1 MATRRWVSV
10 VACVLLWTAL
20 ERWGSDA
27 LSRGGVA
34 SAARHHRRR
43 LVTVT
48 RIQNNNQN
56 NADDLLVGDDDND
69 EVDLEDADLLE
80 IARDEQALF
89 AKARLKMMP
98 AGAEEL
104 TAPASATARGAAD
117 ALAQD
122 GVVRVNRCLPPAEC
136 AALAD
141 HVERALR
148 ADLALVQSHQ
158 LDPLTRFSSLLSSS
172 NRWDYKLPLDDAVLG
187 ALKHMFSRSSAA
199 DGVLGPALD
208 RVLSDRAELFELAA
222 FYTAPGASRQVVHAD
237 TLFTKQPVLFT
248 VAMALQ
254 DVTEEMGPTLFLP
267 GTHTKEMHKKFD
279 GARTK
284 DTLLLTTPHKL
295 SLLRAGDVS
304 VYDSRTLHCGTENR
318 SDRRR
323 ILLYTTWKNPR
334 AAERDDDFWNV
345 ASIRPEYG
353 GGKYTLKDFL

>member
-1 MATRRWVSV
+1 MAIRRRVSV
-10 VACVLLWTAL
+10 VVCVLLWTAL
-20 ERWGSDA
+20 ERWVSDA

-34 SAARHHRRR
+34 SAARHHRHRRR
-43 LVTVT
+43 LVT

-56 NADDLLVGDDDND
+56 NADELLVGDDDND
-69 EVDLEDADLLE
+69 EMDLEDADLLE

-89 AKARLKMMP
+89 ATARLKMP
-98 AGAEEL
+98 SGAEEL
-104 TAPASATARGAAD
+104 TGVGTTRGAAD

-187 ALKHMFSRSSAA
+187 ALKRMFSRSSAA

-208 RVLSDRAELFELAA
+208 RVLSDRAELFELSA

-254 DVTEEMGPTLFLP
+254 DVTEDMGPTLFLP